1 MIHAEK
7 LPYLTCREAA
17 ELLGVAAQTLR
28 MAAYQGRVKF
38 YRMGSGRTQLLVF
51 HPDDLP
57 AARIR
62 LHHEGGRV

>member
-28 MAAYQGRVKF
+28 TAAYQGRVKF